1 MDRQSVFSTH
11 VYESTFGQND
21 DTNLQVQAQLEAF
34 ILDFRLDNVF
44 VYRYVHGK
52 EKAFFL
58 LSHTNNTSRDQLR
71 ENALLKKYYCDVNIG
86 DLIKFNEEIAHRL
99 VNEPADII
107 PLVRSVTSLRLLALP
122 GEC

>member
-11 VYESTFGQND
+11 VYDATFAQGE

-44 VYRYVHGK
+44 VYR
-52 EKAFFL
+52 
-58 LSHTNNTSRDQLR
+58 DQLR
-71 ENALLKKYYCDVNIG
+71 ENALLEKYYCDVNIG

-107 PLVRSVTSLRLLALP
+107 PLVCCGIYSCRA
-122 GEC
+122 